1 MATVTIK
8 FQNSL
13 NWYIWFTSTS
23 YQCWLN
29 PLKTQAI
36 FIILAVLIIKR
47 VQRVLPKLHAK
58 RAIIRTLTVTY
69 GTLQKNKRSSVL
81 NLPKQRQVC
90 PSLFFQFNMRISVI
104 YGTLRVSCK
113 RVVSVLS
120 PLASNC
126 CGGSHIIVASRKQKL
141 RATGWKQIE
150 ENIVLIFFFA
160 YSLQTF
166 WKTLGTIYCSKLI
179 CDLTKKKKK
188 LKMFNVLMIKTYQ
201 QRVARQV

>member
-8 FQNSL
+8 FQN

-36 FIILAVLIIKR
+36 FIILAVLIKR
-47 VQRVLPKLHAK
+47 VQRVLPKFHAK

-104 YGTLRVSCK
+104 YGTLSVSCK
-113 RVVSVLS
+113 RIVSVLS
-120 PLASNC
+120 PLASNS
-126 CGGSHIIVASRKQKL
+126 CGGSHIWKLCAKTGDDLLRTADVKQRK
-141 RATGWKQIE
+141 
-150 ENIVLIFFFA
+150 ENILNNEP
-160 YSLQTF
+160 Q
-166 WKTLGTIYCSKLI
+166 
-179 CDLTKKKKK
+179 
-188 LKMFNVLMIKTYQ
+188 
-201 QRVARQV
+201 

>member
-36 FIILAVLIIKR
+36 FIILAVLVIKR
-47 VQRVLPKLHAK
+47 VQRVLPKLHAN

-104 YGTLRVSCK
+104 YGTLSVSCK
-113 RVVSVLS
+113 RVVRVLS
-120 PLASNC
+120 PLASNS
-126 CGGSHIIVASRKQKL
+126 CGGSHIVPRLTTHIHSCLAKNQVAAGCECNETS
-141 RATGWKQIE
+141 
-150 ENIVLIFFFA
+150 
-160 YSLQTF
+160 
-166 WKTLGTIYCSKLI
+166 
-179 CDLTKKKKK
+179 
-188 LKMFNVLMIKTYQ
+188 IKRTPSGPS
-201 QRVARQV
+201 QVST

>member
-8 FQNSL
+8 FQKSL

-36 FIILAVLIIKR
+36 FIIWAVLVIKR
-47 VQRVLPKLHAK
+47 VQRVLPKLHAQ
-58 RAIIRTLTVTY
+58 RARIRTLTMTY

-81 NLPKQRQVC
+81 NLQKQRQVC

-104 YGTLRVSCK
+104 YGTLSVSCKRVVQACRASVSCK

-120 PLASNC
+120 PLASNSR
-126 CGGSHIIVASRKQKL
+126 GGSQ
-141 RATGWKQIE
+141 
-150 ENIVLIFFFA
+150 
-160 YSLQTF
+160 
-166 WKTLGTIYCSKLI
+166 
-179 CDLTKKKKK
+179 
-188 LKMFNVLMIKTYQ
+188 IKTDPISIHK
-201 QRVARQV
+201 ATEKPI